1 MNDFLYSH
9 CNLVPRR
16 ISNAQI
22 EHRSAKSCSGG
33 TLKKTTLMGVGTSLT
48 YGCPGSVLLPLPGPL
63 GPQVERGGSFR
74 YNLVVLR
81 AWRGYL

>member
-1 MNDFLYSH
+1 
-9 CNLVPRR
+9 
-16 ISNAQI
+16 
-22 EHRSAKSCSGG
+22 
-33 TLKKTTLMGVGTSLT
+33 MGVGTGLT

-81 AWRGYL
+81 AWREYL